1 MNRNAS
7 LEEDNSRLRRES
19 ELAGRLSGR
28 LSAVEREVS
37 GLCMSGFMDKLLVR
51 MGG

>member
-1 MNRNAS
+1 MKKSAS
-7 LEEDNSRLRRES
+7 LEEDNSRLRRERS
-19 ELAGRLSGR
+19 DLAAR

-37 GLCMSGFMDKLLVR
+37 ELCMSGFMDKWLLR